1 MPVVYALRVTAL
13 ASGLLSL
20 VFTIRFI
27 LFLGGSDDASIDVT
41 VWILLIVSGVVVE
54 AGKCLCWYT
63 KRHSLPH
70 VIFGIVLTS
79 FSCAASVAFCTLQ
92 ETDLIE
98 TQRKATA
105 EYIAY
110 RTKETQLVN
119 QIASKE
125 ARRKKHLSSAYHD
138 QWDNAA
144 KLEQKIDQLTVEL
157 VQLRRTEKTVG
168 KAEAEK
174 SVKLMVMFGLV
185 AKAVGWPIHY
195 VKYTAYFLFSFVI
208 EVMPVFMLTG
218 MLIEKKDTNEKLKNT
233 TDQQSDQKGDQSA
246 LIKRAIILE
255 QVPPATRNLIQRY
268 GIYFNEAKGILE
280 QLKNEGFLRK
290 YGNIYKL
297 NKSITQSTASQ
308 KP

>member
-1 MPVVYALRVTAL
+1 MLVVYALRLTAL

-27 LFLGGSDDASIDVT
+27 LFLGGSGDASIDVT

-70 VIFGIVLTS
+70 VIFGILLTS

-98 TQRKATA
+98 AQRKKTA
-105 EYIAY
+105 DYIAY
-110 RTKETQLVN
+110 RTKETQLVK

-125 ARRKKHLSSAYHD
+125 ARREKHLSSAYHD

-144 KLEQKIDQLTVEL
+144 KLEQEIEQLTVEL
-157 VQLRRTEKTVG
+157 VEHRRTVNTVG

-174 SVKLMVMFGLV
+174 SVKLMVTFGLV
-185 AKAVGWPIHY
+185 AKAIGWPVHY

-218 MLIEKKDTNEKLKNT
+218 MLIVKKDTDEKPTNT
-233 TDQQSDQKGDQSA
+233 TDLKSDQSA
-246 LIKRAIILE
+246 QIKRAIILE
-255 QVPPATRNLIQRY
+255 QVPPTARKLIQQY
-268 GIYFNEAKGILE
+268 GIYFDEAKDILE
-280 QLKNEGFLRK
+280 QLKKEGFLRK
-290 YGNIYKL
+290 YGNVYRL
-297 NKSITQSTASQ
+297 NKSITQNTPSQ
-308 KP
+308 KA